1 MSYTKTNWQT
11 GDIVTAEKLNKIEN
25 QLEKTGGVLVCHL
38 DEETGVLDHT
48 WAEIN
53 AADVV
58 VMKTDDFNIYIA
70 CYIEP
75 ADPENEVYNYVVG
88 FRALNLDFDTMI
100 GFTCNTETD
109 YPVVV
114 QDFGGDGGGNHQT

>member
-1 MSYTKTNWQT
+1 MSYIKTNWQT

-25 QLEKTGGVLVCHL
+25 QLEKTGGVLVCRVNM
-38 DEETGVLDHT
+38 ETMVLDHT

-58 VMKTDDFNIYIA
+58 VLKALDDFRIYIA
-70 CYIEP
+70 CFVEP

-88 FRALNLDFDTMI
+88 FRSLAEDDSLI
-100 GFTCNTETD
+100 GFTCNAETD
-109 YPVVV
+109 YPVFV
-114 QDFGGDGGGNHQT
+114 QSPDSGGGVHQV